1 MRPSRST
8 PEPAPA
14 GSAQPLRGR
23 ASLGSVAVTAP
34 ASDVV
39 RPLPFVRDDAALVAG
54 LRAGEPWAR
63 AALFD
68 RYAPHVE
75 RILRR
80 VLGHERHTEMADL
93 VHDAFV
99 QALASIDG
107 LRDAEALLAWMQTI
121 AARTAYRAIRSRRA
135 RRWLRFW
142 EPAELPEVAVDG
154 VDPGV
159 LEAHR
164 RTYAVLDRLPAEERL
179 IFALRYIDGMELSHI
194 AALRDISLAT
204 VKRRLARA
212 EERFTKLAEHDEV
225 LRPWLREG
233 GRWTT

>member
-1 MRPSRST
+1 MT
-8 PEPAPA
+8 T
-14 GSAQPLRGR
+14 
-23 ASLGSVAVTAP
+23 TAP
-34 ASDVV
+34 GAVV

-68 RYAPHVE
+68 RYAPQVE
-75 RILRR
+75 RMLRR

-107 LRDAEALLAWMQTI
+107 LRDVEALPAWMQTI
-121 AARTAYRAIRSRRA
+121 AARTAYRAIRARRA

-142 EPAELPEVAVDG
+142 EPEEIPDVAAPD
-154 VDPGV
+154 VDPSV
-159 LEAHR
+159 REAHR
-164 RTYAVLDRLPAEERL
+164 RTYAVLERLPAEERL
-179 IFALRYIDGMELSHI
+179 LFALRYIDGMELERM
-194 AALRDISLAT
+194 AALREVSLAT
-204 VKRRLARA
+204 LKRRLARA
-212 EERFTKLAEHDEV
+212 EDRFVKLAEHDEV
-225 LRPWLREG
+225 LRAWLQEG